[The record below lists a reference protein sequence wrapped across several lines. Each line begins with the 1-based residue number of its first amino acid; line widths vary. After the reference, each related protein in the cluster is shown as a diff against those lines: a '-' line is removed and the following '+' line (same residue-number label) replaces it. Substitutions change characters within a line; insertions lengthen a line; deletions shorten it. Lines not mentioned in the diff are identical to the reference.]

1 MSTRYKF
8 IILAATLILG
18 IVIGRLTTAEKV
30 IVQWRDAPPIN
41 GEIKQPEPVTVRVPD
56 SIKYIT
62 VCREVWPGSTNTSDK
77 GIPALDS
84 VSAGYA
90 NETRSWQIDT
100 AASLAATVKDWNL
113 ERTYAG
119 TLFQSDTLGTA
130 NYEAKV
136 QYNTLTS
143 LKWDFAPK
151 VKEVTTIKTRTV
163 RPFVG
168 VGYNTFNQ
176 VSATGGVFIRNIG
189 LSATYISDFTERRS
203 GIGLGIMIEI

>member
-1 MSTRYKF
+1 M
-8 IILAATLILG
+8 LIAG
-18 IVIGRLTTAEKV
+18 IVIGRITTAEKV
-30 IVQWRDAPPIN
+30 VVKWRDATPISA
-41 GEIKQPEPVTVRVPD
+41 EVKSPVPVVVRVPD

-62 VCREVWPGSTNTSDK
+62 VYRDQMASPSNMSEVVEP
-77 GIPALDS
+77 P
-84 VSAGYA
+84 
-90 NETRSWQIDT
+90 EIDT
-100 AASLAATVKDWNL
+100 AASLAATVRDWNV

-119 TLFQSDTLGTA
+119 MLFKSDTLGTA

-143 LKWDFAPK
+143 LKWDFTPK
-151 VKEVTTIKTRTV
+151 VKEITAIKIRTV

-189 LSATYISDFTERRS
+189 LSATYISDFTERKN
-203 GIGLGIMIEI
+203 GVGMGVMIKI

>member
-1 MSTRYKF
+1 M
-8 IILAATLILG
+8 LIAG
-18 IVIGRLTTAEKV
+18 IVIGRITTAEKV
-30 IVQWRDAPPIN
+30 VVQWRDAPPIN

-62 VCREVWPGSTNTSDK
+62 VYRDQMASPSNMSEVVEP
-77 GIPALDS
+77 P
-84 VSAGYA
+84 
-90 NETRSWQIDT
+90 EIDT
-100 AASLAATVKDWNL
+100 AASLAATVRDWNV

-119 TLFQSDTLGTA
+119 MLFKSDTLGTA

-143 LKWDFAPK
+143 LKWDFTPK
-151 VKEVTTIKTRTV
+151 VKEVMQIKTRTV

-176 VSATGGVFIRNIG
+176 ASVSGGVFIRNIG
-189 LSATYISDFTERRS
+189 LSATYVSDFAERKN
-203 GIGLGIMIEI
+203 GVGMGVMIKI

>member
-1 MSTRYKF
+1 MSTRYKV
-8 IILAATLILG
+8 IILAATLISG

-62 VCREVWPGSTNTSDK
+62 VYRETRSKPTDSSDG
-77 GIPALDS
+77 GIPVLDS
-84 VSAGYA
+84 VSSGYVLGTWS
-90 NETRSWQIDT
+90 EQIDT
-100 AASLAATVKDWNL
+100 AASLAATVRDWNV

-119 TLFQSDTLGTA
+119 MLFKSDTLGTA

-143 LKWDFAPK
+143 LKWDFTPK
-151 VKEVTTIKTRTV
+151 VKEITTIKIRTV

-168 VGYNTFNQ
+168 MGYNTFNQ
-176 VSATGGVFIRNIG
+176 ASVTGGVFIRNIG
-189 LSATYISDFTERRS
+189 FSATYINDFTERKNGV
-203 GIGLGIMIEI
+203 GIGIMIEI

>member
-1 MSTRYKF
+1 MSTRYKV
-8 IILAATLILG
+8 IILAATLISG
-18 IVIGRLTTAEKV
+18 IVIGRLTIAEKV

-62 VCREVWPGSTNTSDK
+62 VYRETRLWPTDNFDG
-77 GIPALDS
+77 GILALDS

-130 NYEAKV
+130 RYEAKV

-143 LKWDFAPK
+143 LKWDFTPK
-151 VKEVTTIKTRTV
+151 IKNVTTTKTPAF
-163 RPFVG
+163 RPFVT
-168 VGYNTFNQ
+168 VRANTFEQMSVGGGILFKN
-176 VSATGGVFIRNIG
+176 TGFEA
-189 LSATYISDFTERRS
+189 SYIKDFKAQKN
-203 GIGLGIMIEI
+203 GLGIGFIVCF

>member
-8 IILAATLILG
+8 IILSATLISG
-18 IVIGRLTTAEKV
+18 IVIGRVTTAEKV
-30 IVQWRDAPPIN
+30 VVKWRDAPPISA
-41 GEIKQPEPVTVRVPD
+41 EVKSPVPVVVRVPD

-62 VCREVWPGSTNTSDK
+62 VYQTRSCPTDSFDGGMPV
-77 GIPALDS
+77 LDS
-84 VSAGYA
+84 VSMGYVIGIWSG
-90 NETRSWQIDT
+90 RIDT
-100 AASLAATVKDWNL
+100 AASLAATVQDWNL
-113 ERTYAG
+113 ERTYSG
-119 TLFQSDTLGTA
+119 MLFHSDTLGTA
-130 NYEAKV
+130 SYEAKV

-189 LSATYISDFTERRS
+189 ISATYISDFAKYQKGI
-203 GIGLGIMIEI
+203 GIGLIVCF

>member
-1 MSTRYKF
+1 MSTRYKV
-8 IILAATLILG
+8 IILAATLISG
-18 IVIGRLTTAEKV
+18 IVIGRLTITEKV

-62 VCREVWPGSTNTSDK
+62 VYRGRPTAPTGFPAEVAEPT
-77 GIPALDS
+77 
-84 VSAGYA
+84 
-90 NETRSWQIDT
+90 QIDT
-100 AASLAATVKDWNL
+100 TASMAATVQDWNL

-119 TLFQSDTLGTA
+119 MLFQSDTLGTL
-130 NYEAKV
+130 NYSAKV

-143 LKWDFAPK
+143 LAWDFAPK

-189 LSATYISDFTERRS
+189 LSATYISDFTERKNGV
-203 GIGLGIMIEI
+203 GIGIMIEI